1 VFVYDLLKV
10 GGVYPYKYLNGVAV
24 THLRAKA
31 RYRVLVVRFTD
42 DGCDID
48 LDFFGLYSLDKEPLL
63 R

>member
-1 VFVYDLLKV
+1 MFVYDLLKV

-42 DGCDID
+42 LCFVWGSIA
-48 LDFFGLYSLDKEPLL
+48 LLLLYNY